1 MSFINLKKGKKTSVI
16 CGHFTAFLILF
27 SMSVGTCAIDME
39 NHENKDGCR
48 QYYEVTSAEEAWT
61 EMDLSQQIEACNC
74 FSEEQLYVATTRELL
89 ELAKS
94 YPLGIDAMLFDTYEE
109 GIEHLISTSD
119 VFEELVGRRDL
130 KIELLDCY
138 EHLDGK
144 SESDFL
150 VKRIVLEG
158 LIRYQ
163 WKHDGFTAG
172 EKKRILKHHEK
183 LSDELLSNYLNDII
197 ITYIDDNQT
206 RLFDMLNLATRSDGF
221 TGDGTYWYLGDMY
234 SYVEKGIYTKYGTS
248 VECFRYI
255 SNDYSYAD
263 ALAIDS
269 DLLTAHPSWV
279 LLGHATKR
287 FNCHS
292 YAWLMLA
299 YNSNDY
305 WINDPTNYALAS
317 SYFCSNYANSSLTTN
332 QKVLIYGMKN
342 GETSP
347 SLKHSAVVSISSQ
360 GTTTMS
366 YMTTAKVRSKLGASG
381 IFLTTMYDVYVLYGG
396 TYYIPYTPL

>member
-39 NHENKDGCR
+39 NHENKDSCR

-119 VFEELVGRRDL
+119 VFEELVGRSDL
-130 KIELLDCY
+130 KKELLDCY

-172 EKKRILKHHEK
+172 EKSSPIFGVNSFFNVKR
-183 LSDELLSNYLNDII
+183 
-197 ITYIDDNQT
+197 
-206 RLFDMLNLATRSDGF
+206 
-221 TGDGTYWYLGDMY
+221 
-234 SYVEKGIYTKYGTS
+234 
-248 VECFRYI
+248 
-255 SNDYSYAD
+255 
-263 ALAIDS
+263 
-269 DLLTAHPSWV
+269 
-279 LLGHATKR
+279 
-287 FNCHS
+287 
-292 YAWLMLA
+292 
-299 YNSNDY
+299 
-305 WINDPTNYALAS
+305 
-317 SYFCSNYANSSLTTN
+317 
-332 QKVLIYGMKN
+332 
-342 GETSP
+342 
-347 SLKHSAVVSISSQ
+347 
-360 GTTTMS
+360 
-366 YMTTAKVRSKLGASG
+366 
-381 IFLTTMYDVYVLYGG
+381 
-396 TYYIPYTPL
+396 